1 MWQYNQTINSDE
13 LYHYGVPGM
22 KWGKRK
28 VRYRADNIEN
38 KIKKFGSNTSNRK
51 NAKYLKKYNK
61 VVDKDIR
68 KAIKKGDIKSYNRLS
83 AGRTYTKMLLNSAY
97 AERAVIDASIQANV
111 KTGKDFSYK
120 IIRNNETGMVDVKVN
135 GKTSS
140 YVYKSKKSDLKER
153 ALFDKY
159 GNK

>member
-1 MWQYNQTINSDE
+1 MWSYNQTPSSDE
-13 LYHYGVPGM
+13 LYHYGVLGM

-38 KIKKFGSNTSNRK
+38 KMKKFGGKTSNRK
-51 NAKYLKKYNK
+51 TAKYLKKYNK

-97 AERAVIDASIQANV
+97 AERAVTDASIRANV
-111 KTGKDFSYK
+111 KMGKDFSYK

-140 YVYKSKKSDLKER
+140 YVYNSKKNDLKER
-153 ALFDKY
+153 ALFNKY

>member
-1 MWQYNQTINSDE
+1 
-13 LYHYGVPGM
+13 
-22 KWGKRK
+22 
-28 VRYRADNIEN
+28 
-38 KIKKFGSNTSNRK
+38 
-51 NAKYLKKYNK
+51 
-61 VVDKDIR
+61 
-68 KAIKKGDIKSYNRLS
+68 
-83 AGRTYTKMLLNSAY
+83 MLLNSAY
-97 AERAVIDASIQANV
+97 AERAVTDAGIRANV
-111 KTGKDFSYK
+111 KMGKDFSYK